1 VKRSLATLGLAL
13 LVGMGCASE
22 HHRHGSRRLSSSE
35 IADAEILKISALVD
49 GSGFIEFTPQSVR
62 YHHLNWQPPVD
73 VTFDGEQWQNLDQ
86 TPTSWSD
93 NGRQLDLSRAQ
104 IVQRK
109 GRDVIALERTEAGFD
124 LYLDDSP
131 NGSGQYEVTIAIP
144 WRKALRNIPKTGQ

>member
-1 VKRSLATLGLAL
+1 VKRSLATLAL
-13 LVGMGCASE
+13 LLLLSAGCAGE
-22 HHRHGSRRLSSSE
+22 HHWHGARRLSSSE
-35 IADAEILKISALVD
+35 IADARILKISALVD

-104 IVQRK
+104 IVQRQ

-144 WRKALRNIPKTGQ
+144 WRKTVADRH

>member
-1 VKRSLATLGLAL
+1 MKRTLTTLAL
-13 LVGMGCASE
+13 LLLLSAGCAGE
-22 HHRHGSRRLSSSE
+22 HHWHGARRLSSSE
-35 IADAEILKISALVD
+35 IADARIFKISALVD

-86 TPTSWSD
+86 TPANWSD
-93 NGRQLDLSRAQ
+93 DGRMLDLARAQ
-104 IVQRK
+104 IVQRQ

-144 WRKALRNIPKTGQ
+144 WRKTVGKHTSN